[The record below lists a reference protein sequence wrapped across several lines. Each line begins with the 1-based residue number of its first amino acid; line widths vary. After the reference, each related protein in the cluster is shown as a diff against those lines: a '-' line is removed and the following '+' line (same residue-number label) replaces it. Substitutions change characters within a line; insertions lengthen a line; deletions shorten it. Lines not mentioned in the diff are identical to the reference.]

1 MQKLIELAGE
11 IENDDLR
18 KKVIDLI
25 KNPKLSNP
33 KFQKYPKEDIEK
45 VRTPFSVS
53 DMGVVEREVVN
64 HTATNT
70 ELCLKIADTFEKN
83 YGVKV
88 DRDVLVAGS
97 LLHDIMKVYEWR
109 IDEEGDA
116 TPTGLTLDH
125 VFLGVAEL
133 YARGFPEEIIHVVA
147 ATQGERTP
155 PKSLEALILHYVDTL
170 TSLTEFFTG
179 SKKQKSP
186 QMPVIVLDEETFKK
200 MKEEKEKE

>member
-11 IENDDLR
+11 IENAELR

-25 KNPKLSNP
+25 KDPKLSNP
-33 KFQKYPKEDIEK
+33 SFKKYPKEDLGK

-83 YGVKV
+83 YGVKL

-97 LLHDIMKVYEWR
+97 LLHDIMKVYEWK
-109 IDEEGDA
+109 IDEEGDPV
-116 TPTGLTLDH
+116 PTGLTMDH

-133 YARGFPEEIIHVVA
+133 YARGFPEEVIHVVA

-179 SKKQKSP
+179 AKQKKP

-200 MKEEKEKE
+200 MKEDQEK

>member
-1 MQKLIELAGE
+1 MQKLIELANK
-11 IENDDLR
+11 IENKGL
-18 KKVIDLI
+18 KEKVVDLI
-25 KNPKLSNP
+25 KDQTLSNTN
-33 KFQKYPKEDIEK
+33 FQKYPKEDLEK

-64 HTATNT
+64 HTVTNT

-83 YGVKV
+83 YGVRT
-88 DRDVLVAGS
+88 DRDVLIAGS
-97 LLHDIMKVYEWR
+97 LLHDIMKVYEWK
-109 IDEEGDA
+109 IDEEGDPV
-116 TPTGLTLDH
+116 PTGLTLDH

-133 YARGFPEEIIHVVA
+133 YARGFSEEIIHVVA

-179 SKKQKSP
+179 AKQKKS

-200 MKEEKEKE
+200 MKEEKEK

>member
-11 IENDDLR
+11 IENAELR

-33 KFQKYPKEDIEK
+33 NFQKYPKEDLEK
-45 VRTPFSVS
+45 VRTPFSVG
-53 DMGVVEREVVN
+53 DMGVVEREVVT
-64 HTATNT
+64 HTVTNT

-83 YGVKV
+83 YGVKL
-88 DRDVLVAGS
+88 DRDILVAGS
-97 LLHDIMKVYEWR
+97 LLHDIMKVYEWK

-116 TPTGLTLDH
+116 VPTGLTLDH

-133 YARGFPEEIIHVVA
+133 YARGFSEEIIHLVA

-170 TSLTEFFTG
+170 TSLTEFFT
-179 SKKQKSP
+179 SAKQKKP

-200 MKEEKEKE
+200 MKEEKG